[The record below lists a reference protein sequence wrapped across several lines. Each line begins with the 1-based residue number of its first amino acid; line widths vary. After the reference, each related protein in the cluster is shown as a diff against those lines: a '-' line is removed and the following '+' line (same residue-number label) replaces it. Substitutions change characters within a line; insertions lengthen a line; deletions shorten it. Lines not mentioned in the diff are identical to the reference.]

1 MTNHRVE
8 AFVDAILAD
17 RPPKTFSATPD
28 DADLL
33 RLAIEL
39 HVSRSEKI
47 GPTPSSS
54 GDSAANWR
62 PQTPAAPASSPFAL
76 GPRPAGVRRHPW
88 CPVYSRLRAGLPVDA
103 SAPSVPRRPL
113 WSWWLVRS
121 PPPSWYRLR
130 RELPWRFKVPLPPP
144 RSALARS

>member
-17 RPPKTFSATPD
+17 RPPKRFSATPD

-39 HVSRSEKI
+39 HVSRSEKT

-54 GDSAANWR
+54 GSSAAN
-62 PQTPAAPASSPFAL
+62 
-76 GPRPAGVRRHPW
+76 
-88 CPVYSRLRAGLPVDA
+88 
-103 SAPSVPRRPL
+103 
-113 WSWWLVRS
+113 
-121 PPPSWYRLR
+121 
-130 RELPWRFKVPLPPP
+130 
-144 RSALARS
+144 

>member
-17 RPPKTFSATPD
+17 RPPKRFSATPD

-39 HVSRSEKI
+39 HVNRSEKS

-54 GDSAANWR
+54 GNSAANWR
-62 PQTPAAPASSPFAL
+62 LTPRAPA
-76 GPRPAGVRRHPW
+76 
-88 CPVYSRLRAGLPVDA
+88 
-103 SAPSVPRRPL
+103 
-113 WSWWLVRS
+113 
-121 PPPSWYRLR
+121 
-130 RELPWRFKVPLPPP
+130 
-144 RSALARS
+144 

>member
-17 RPPKTFSATPD
+17 RPPKRFSATPD

-47 GPTPSSS
+47 EPTPSSS
-54 GDSAANWR
+54 GNSAANWR
-62 PQTPAAPASSPFAL
+62 PQTPGTPASSPFAP
-76 GPRPAGVRRHPW
+76 GRGRR
-88 CPVYSRLRAGLPVDA
+88 V
-103 SAPSVPRRPL
+103 
-113 WSWWLVRS
+113 
-121 PPPSWYRLR
+121 
-130 RELPWRFKVPLPPP
+130 
-144 RSALARS
+144 